1 MCPSS
6 PLALKLFLLP
16 SQALC
21 SEISSLPLPPSPPAP
36 TRVFVS
42 VFVMSVCVAFFPYA
56 LGGSLYANGWIRC
69 QSMRIAEYNSSHF
82 RLLFRLIL
90 TTNIKFYT
98 RSLVYVYPSSISY
111 EFLLMACLTS
121 NKSLQGYYYKIC
133 ATALMHSAGRIE
145 SRSKVCLL
153 GCLLF
158 SFPGLH
164 NNIFL
169 CHSHEVPALDAL
181 LDFKRWTRDGQ

>member
-1 MCPSS
+1 
-6 PLALKLFLLP
+6 
-16 SQALC
+16 
-21 SEISSLPLPPSPPAP
+21 
-36 TRVFVS
+36 
-42 VFVMSVCVAFFPYA
+42 
-56 LGGSLYANGWIRC
+56 
-69 QSMRIAEYNSSHF
+69 MRIAEYNSSHF

-164 NNIFL
+164 NIFL

-181 LDFKRWTRDGQ
+181 LDFKRWTRDGQQGSVFYITWKLHQNTLHILQEVSIVLGFHVVHTISFSGLYKEVQDSSFANNTIAYIHGPKVPLGNS